1 MSDHAQNPRSIPF
14 AVYSSQGLIPSPKA
28 GKSALHE
35 HTGAGTGTTIAAG
48 VVTFNEMDS
57 GKFRVW
63 YDEILFL
70 HSAEGEFELDYD
82 GKTHP
87 MKVGD
92 VAWVRAGSTVVY
104 RARGGSATLFY
115 AVNPSDW
122 LLRRPAPRVAAS

>member
-1 MSDHAQNPRSIPF
+1 MTDQSQNAASIPF
-14 AVYSSQGLIPSPKA
+14 AMFSSQGLIPNPEP

-35 HTGAGTGTTIAAG
+35 HTGMKTGTTIAAG
-48 VVTFNEMDS
+48 FVTFNDMDS

-70 HSAEGEFELDYD
+70 HSAEGEFEMDYD

-92 VAWVRAGSTVVY
+92 AVWVRAGSTVVY
-104 RARGGSATLFY
+104 RARGGAATLFY

-122 LLRRPAPRVAAS
+122 LQRRPAR